1 MNGRK
6 AKAIIKR
13 GKDLLIEWLR
23 SVVPEGED
31 TSKINRKTLQ
41 NFLSDQTHFYANRKI
56 MLSAYSLKWIY
67 KQLKR
72 NPNFTLEDLNG

>member
-1 MNGRK
+1 MNVRK
-6 AKAIIKR
+6 TKAIRKR

-31 TSKINRKTLQ
+31 TSKINRKTLHT
-41 NFLSDQTHFYANRKI
+41 FLSDQTHFYANRKI

>member
-6 AKAIIKR
+6 AKAIRKR
-13 GKDLLIEWLR
+13 GKDLLIDWLR
-23 SVVPEGED
+23 SVVPVGED

-56 MLSAYSLKWIY
+56 MLSAYSLRWIY
-67 KQLKR
+67 KKLKR
-72 NPNFTLEDLNG
+72 NPDFTLEDLNG

>member
-6 AKAIIKR
+6 AKAIRKR